1 MWISFLLFSI
11 LLFLS
16 AEAEQLKLNLSA
28 QSAILINAD
37 TGAILFEKD
46 KHEKQFPASTTKI
59 ATAWY
64 FLEHQKDKLDEL
76 TTVPADCVSVVHASV
91 RQAAGSTEPSYRLE
105 HDGTKMGIKRGETV
119 SLRDLL
125 YGLMLP
131 SGNDAANVIAHY
143 VSGSIPKF
151 VENLNLFLREKGI
164 HNTHFTNPHGLP
176 DPEHYTTAYDLALM
190 AQQSMKDPLF
200 REIVRSVRYT
210 RPRSNLQEE
219 HVLLQHN
226 RILKP
231 GRYYYPKAVGIKIG
245 YTSKAGAT
253 FVGAAEHEGRTL
265 IAVLLKTPS
274 FDKCYSDAIA
284 LFEAAFSQSKVIRT
298 LFAKGYDQFSIEMK
312 GAKQRLGAVLSED
325 LKIEYYP
332 AEEPEFKAFVK
343 WNEDLKLPIQK
354 GALVGELQLLT
365 PEQKVLKSAPIYAI
379 ADVEKTFFNELGAL
393 FCHPFFKGTVILL
406 MIALSL
412 FFYSYRKQLKN
423 RFSTP
428 PTS

>member
-1 MWISFLLFSI
+1 MRLNFLLFSL

-37 TGAILFEKD
+37 TGAILFEKEC
-46 KHEKQFPASTTKI
+46 HEKLFPASTTKM

-64 FLEHQKDKLDEL
+64 FLERHRDKLDEFA
-76 TTVPADCVSVVHASV
+76 TVTADCVSVVHASV
-91 RQAAGSTEPSYRLE
+91 RQAPGSTQPSYRLE
-105 HDGTKMGIKRGETV
+105 HDGTKMGIKREEIV

-125 YGLMLP
+125 YGLMLC

-151 VENLNLFLREKGI
+151 VEELNAFLKEKGI
-164 HNTHFTNPHGLP
+164 HDTHFNNPHGLP
-176 DPEHYTTAYDLALM
+176 HPDHYTTAYDLALM
-190 AQQSMKDPLF
+190 AQQAMKDPLF

-219 HVLLQHN
+219 TILLQHN
-226 RILKP
+226 RTLKP
-231 GRYYYPKAVGIKIG
+231 GRYYYPKAIGIKTG

-274 FDKCYSDAIA
+274 FDKCYPDATA
-284 LFEAAFSQSKVIRT
+284 LFEAAFSQNKVVRT
-298 LFAKGYDQFSIEMK
+298 LFAKGYDQFSNEIK
-312 GAKQRLGAVLSED
+312 GAKQRLAAALSED

-332 AEEPEFKAFVK
+332 AEEPEFKAFVHWK
-343 WNEDLKLPIQK
+343 EDLMLPVQK
-354 GALVGELQLLT
+354 GRAVGELQLIT
-365 PEQKVLKSAPIYAI
+365 PQQKILKSVPIYATV
-379 ADVEKTFFNELGAL
+379 DVEKTLFNRLGDL
-393 FCHPFFKGTVILL
+393 FCHPILKGSLIFLIIASCLL
-406 MIALSL
+406 FYLESLSKK
-412 FFYSYRKQLKN
+412 RKK
-423 RFSTP
+423 S
-428 PTS
+428 